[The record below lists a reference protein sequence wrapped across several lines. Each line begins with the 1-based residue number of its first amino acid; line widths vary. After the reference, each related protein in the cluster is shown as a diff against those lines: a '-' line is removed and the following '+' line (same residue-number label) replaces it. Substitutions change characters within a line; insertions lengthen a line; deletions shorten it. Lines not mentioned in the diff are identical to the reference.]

1 MKYFR
6 FKSRHQA
13 IDLQLEEANSPTHTK
28 KYFDQYGNIF
38 SYKYLTFKSR
48 QQASDWQL
56 GEANSPTHTA
66 TCLPSV
72 SHNRQHRAPATPQ
85 PSLSNLNLDDD

>member
-13 IDLQLEEANSPTHTK
+13 SDMQLEEANSPTHTK
-28 KYFDQYGNIF
+28 KCF

-72 SHNRQHRAPATPQ
+72 SHNRQQLAPATPQ